1 MEKPLV
7 AWLKMSSLEQQ
18 DWFFLA
24 PHKVVCTCNMCCNA
38 YLLFVLQST
47 FLVNY
52 FYGDTKVSEE
62 IKLCDSYLDIPNIS
76 SGDELLEDME
86 LMEREPFDV
95 RPTEALLEL
104 LANGGSQFLAG
115 DVSSDHALPSASV
128 KIYNKKVGFNQ
139 PMKP

>member
-1 MEKPLV
+1 
-7 AWLKMSSLEQQ
+7 
-18 DWFFLA
+18 
-24 PHKVVCTCNMCCNA
+24 MCCNA

-62 IKLCDSYLDIPNIS
+62 IKLSDSYLDIPNIS

-86 LMEREPFDV
+86 LMEREPFDM

-104 LANGGSQFLAG
+104 LANGGS
-115 DVSSDHALPSASV
+115 
-128 KIYNKKVGFNQ
+128 
-139 PMKP
+139 

>member
-1 MEKPLV
+1 MYASMQL
-7 AWLKMSSLEQQ
+7 
-18 DWFFLA
+18 
-24 PHKVVCTCNMCCNA
+24 CNA
-38 YLLFVLQST
+38 YLLFDMQST

-86 LMEREPFDV
+86 LMEREPFDM

-104 LANGGSQFLAG
+104 LANGGS
-115 DVSSDHALPSASV
+115 
-128 KIYNKKVGFNQ
+128 
-139 PMKP
+139 

>member
-1 MEKPLV
+1 
-7 AWLKMSSLEQQ
+7 
-18 DWFFLA
+18 
-24 PHKVVCTCNMCCNA
+24 MCCNV

-47 FLVNY
+47 FLVHY

-86 LMEREPFDV
+86 LMEREPFDM

-104 LANGGSQFLAG
+104 LANGGS
-115 DVSSDHALPSASV
+115 
-128 KIYNKKVGFNQ
+128 
-139 PMKP
+139 